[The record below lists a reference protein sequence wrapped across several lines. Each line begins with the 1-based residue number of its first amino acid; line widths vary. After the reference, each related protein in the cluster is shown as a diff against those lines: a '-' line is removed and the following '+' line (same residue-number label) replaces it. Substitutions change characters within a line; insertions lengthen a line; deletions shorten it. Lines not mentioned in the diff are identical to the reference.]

1 MSWDGPGWTE
11 SDTDPWRDT
20 AINPTEAAVTVTA
33 EVFQLVELLPKRRD
47 GFTHEARATIG
58 GRDTGARF
66 DLAPAGPRSVRIR
79 VKRPQFVSTPATGE
93 PGSEGDTWQLRGP
106 AGAYPQLWN
115 LSELAAAIAVETER
129 WDRSRGPLRFEWGR
143 RPR

>member
-1 MSWDGPGWTE
+1 MSWDGPEYADEVGGEWFE
-11 SDTDPWRDT
+11 SARSPV
-20 AINPTEAAVTVTA
+20 ESVAAVPA
-33 EVFQLVELLPKRRD
+33 EVARLVEELPKRRD
-47 GFTHEARATIG
+47 GFTHEARATTD

-66 DLAPAGPRSVRIR
+66 DLAPAGPLSVRIR

-115 LSELAAAIAVETER
+115 LSELAAAIAVETAR